1 MEILPPSL
9 AALIA
14 STLASVSPA
23 QLQGWGKKLSSTY
36 RNETFSLNPEQC
48 FAYLTVRLPATYAV
62 LRTVLKKLKLFKGED
77 DPFKTLLDVGTG
89 PGTALWAYQ
98 ETFQGLE
105 IFTGIDQSATFL
117 RHAKKLLEPFSSHC
131 VVTLEQRNFLK
142 KGSAPLVPHE
152 LVILSYILNEL
163 SLEAAKSALTEAW
176 RLSTS
181 TLVLVE
187 PGTSKSFKKF
197 LEWREHLIHLGAFIW
212 APCPH
217 LKACP
222 LAPHPTDWCHVHVR
236 LPRSRRHQSIKQG
249 TLAWED
255 ESYLYLIASKTP
267 CPQTGWSRVLH
278 TPQKNPAHLRL
289 SLCQPDG
296 TYDEQTLTK
305 KKDVSRYQQA
315 RKVKWGDCWPSVG

>member
-1 MEILPPSL
+1 METLPPPL
-9 AALIA
+9 AALIGSA
-14 STLASVSPA
+14 LASASSA
-23 QLQGWGKKLSSTY
+23 QLQGWGNQLSTAY
-36 RNETFSLNPEQC
+36 RDETFSLSPQQC
-48 FAYLTVRLPATYAV
+48 LAYLTVRLPATYAV
-62 LRTVLKKLKLFKGED
+62 LRTVLKKLKLFKGEGEA
-77 DPFKTLLDVGTG
+77 FKTLLDVGTG

-105 IFTGIDQSATFL
+105 AFTGVDQSATFL
-117 RHAKKLLEPFSSHC
+117 RHATKLLEPFSSQC

-142 KGSAPLVPHE
+142 KGSASLAPHE

-163 SLEAAKSALTEAW
+163 SLEAAKFALTEAW

-187 PGTSKSFKKF
+187 PGTSKCFEKF
-197 LEWREHLIHLGAFIW
+197 LVWREHLIQLGAFIW

-217 LKACP
+217 LQACP
-222 LAPHPTDWCHVHVR
+222 LANNPTDWCHVHVR

-255 ESYLYLIASKTP
+255 EPYLYLIASKTP
-267 CPQTGWSRVLH
+267 CPQTSWSRVLH

-296 TYDEQTLTK
+296 TCGWQILTK
-305 KKDVSRYQQA
+305 KKDAARYQQA
-315 RKVKWGDCWPSVG
+315 RKVKWGDLWPSVD